1 MTLRPLALAAALAAL
16 APAGLAQTG
25 AVSGRVVDADGAPLP
40 GANALVLSTT
50 DSSLVRGTLAG
61 PDGAFR
67 VENVPAGRYL
77 LRVSFVGFESATS
90 APFDLAASGVFNAG
104 SVTLGAR
111 AVGLG
116 EVTVAAERPL
126 FEQRADRIVVNV
138 GASPTLQGGTAL
150 DVIARAPGVAV
161 DAQSGEIS
169 VGGKR
174 GVRVM
179 VNGRVRYV
187 PPEGLAAFLAG
198 LPAGSLRSVE
208 VLTTPPAGL
217 DAEGDAGFINLVLD
231 RPETD
236 AASGQV
242 SATGGYGDGELGR
255 LALSGQVRR
264 GALGV
269 FGAYSFLSDGRAQ
282 TSANVRTL
290 ADGTV
295 TDAAADRSATQRNHD
310 LRLDADLAL
319 APATTLTATAA
330 AYETRFDLDATTL
343 GAVTNGPR
351 FDVDTEELNRW
362 RHASGGLGLA
372 HTLGEGHTVRASA
385 DLLTYRNEN
394 PATYRNTFTEGG
406 TAVVEDS
413 GSDKDTPL
421 DVAVVALDYA
431 VPVGGVSLSAG
442 VKGAFSRFENRA
454 SVTGADGR
462 VPGTDGD
469 SESALAEDVLAAY
482 AEAALDLGTGT
493 TARLGLRFEHEDA
506 RLTERGT
513 PLADRRT
520 GRFYPSVLVARQAGA
535 TQLSASYA
543 RRVTR
548 PTFRD
553 LAPFIF
559 FFDPFTLFTGN
570 AGLRPAVSN
579 TVRLDASRAGLS
591 ASLALSQED
600 STIARFQNVVL
611 PGANAQLIT
620 SLNLGRTRTGALTVT
635 APLARGR
642 WRSQTT
648 ATGLVQEV
656 GYRGTTDRLA
666 TYRVR
671 TTHSVALGPVTAEAT
686 AFVNGP
692 SLGGIVRSEAVG
704 GLDLA
709 VQGEIRG
716 TRLTLAL
723 TDVFDSVEF
732 RTRTVESDGATVER
746 LFDFGRRTLQLT
758 LSRRFGGD
766 APARARVPDAAAE
779 ERQRAG

>member
-1 MTLRPLALAAALAAL
+1 MRALFLSLALAAGAS
-16 APAGLAQTG
+16 AQTG
-25 AVSGRVVDADGAPLP
+25 TVTGRALDADGAPLP
-40 GANALVLSTT
+40 GANALVLSAA
-50 DSSLVRGTLAG
+50 DSSLVRGGLAD

-67 VENVPAGRYL
+67 VGGVPAGRYV
-77 LRVSFVGFESATS
+77 LRVSFVGFEAATS
-90 APFDLAASGVFNAG
+90 APFSLAAGTAFDAG
-104 SVTLGAR
+104 DVALA
-111 AVGLG
+111 ADAAALG
-116 EVTVAAERPL
+116 EVTVAAERPV
-126 FEQRADRIVVNV
+126 FEQRADRVVVNV
-138 GASPTLQGGTAL
+138 GSSPTLQGGTAL
-150 DVIARAPGVAV
+150 DVIARAPGVSV
-161 DAQSGEIS
+161 DAQSGAIS
-169 VGGKR
+169 VAGKG

-187 PPEGLAAFLAG
+187 PPEGLAAFLSG

-208 VLTTPPAGL
+208 VLTAPPAGL

-231 RPETD
+231 RPPTD

-264 GALGV
+264 GPLGV
-269 FGAYSFLSDGRAQ
+269 FGAYSFLNDGRAQ
-282 TSANVRTL
+282 TSANVRRL
-290 ADGTV
+290 ADGATA
-295 TDAAADRSATQRNHD
+295 DAAADRSPTQRNHD
-310 LRLDADLAL
+310 LRLEADLAL
-319 APATTLTATAA
+319 SPATTLTATAA

-343 GAVTNGPR
+343 GAVTGGPR
-351 FDVDTEELNRW
+351 FDVVTEELNRW
-362 RHASGGLGLA
+362 RHGSGGLGLA
-372 HTLGEGHTVRASA
+372 HTLAEGHTVRASA

-394 PATYRNTFTEGG
+394 PASYRNTFTEGG
-406 TAVVEDS
+406 AAVVEDS

-421 DVAVVALDYA
+421 DVAVVALDYS
-431 VPVGGVSLSAG
+431 VPVAGVGFEAG

-469 SESALAEDVLAAY
+469 SESTLAEDVLAAY
-482 AEAALDLGTGT
+482 AEAALGLGAGT
-493 TARLGLRFEHEDA
+493 TVRLGLRFEHEDA
-506 RLTERGT
+506 RLSEGGAA
-513 PLADRRT
+513 LADRAV

-579 TVRLDASRAGLS
+579 TVRLDASRAGWS
-591 ASLALSQED
+591 ASLSLSQED

-611 PGANAQLIT
+611 ADANAQLIT
-620 SLNLGRTRTGALTVT
+620 SLNVGRTRAGALTVT

-642 WRSQTT
+642 WRSQTS

-656 GYRGTTDRLA
+656 ERGAVTERVTTVQA
-666 TYRVR
+666 R
-671 TTHSVALGPVTAEAT
+671 TTQSVALGPVTAEAT

-692 SLGGIVRSEAVG
+692 SLNGAVRTEAFG

-709 VQGEIRG
+709 VQGEVG
-716 TRLTLAL
+716 SARLTLAL

-732 RTRTVESDGATVER
+732 RTRTVEPDGATVRR

-758 LSRRFGGD
+758 VSRRFGGE
-766 APARARVPDAAAE
+766 APRRARVPDAAAE
-779 ERQRAG
+779 ERGRAG

>member
-1 MTLRPLALAAALAAL
+1 MRTLFLAFTLAAGAAS
-16 APAGLAQTG
+16 AQTG
-25 AVSGRVVDADGAPLP
+25 TVSGRALDADGAPLP
-40 GANALVLSTT
+40 GANALVLEAA
-50 DSSLVRGTLAG
+50 DSSLVRGALAD
-61 PDGAFR
+61 PEGAFR
-67 VENVPAGRYL
+67 VEAVPAGRYV
-77 LRVSFVGFESATS
+77 LRVSFVGFGAATS
-90 APFDLAASGVFNAG
+90 APFA
-104 SVTLGAR
+104 LGAG
-111 AVGLG
+111 ATFEAGDVALEADAAALG
-116 EVTVAAERPL
+116 EVTVAAERPV
-126 FEQRADRIVVNV
+126 FEQRPDRVVVNV
-138 GASPTLQGGTAL
+138 GSSPTLQGGTAL
-150 DVIARAPGVAV
+150 DVIARAPGVSV
-161 DAQSGEIS
+161 DAQSGAIS
-169 VGGKR
+169 VSGKT

-187 PPEGLAAFLAG
+187 PPEGLAAFLSG

-217 DAEGDAGFINLVLD
+217 DAEGDAGFINVVLD
-231 RPETD
+231 RPPTD

-242 SATGGYGDGELGR
+242 SATGGYGDGELGQ

-264 GALGV
+264 GPLGV
-269 FGAYSFLSDGRAQ
+269 FAAYSFLNDGRAQ
-282 TSANVRTL
+282 TSSNVRTL
-290 ADGTV
+290 ASGAAA
-295 TDAAADRSATQRNHD
+295 DAAADRSPVQRNHD
-310 LRLDADLAL
+310 VRLEADLAL
-319 APATTLTATAA
+319 SPSTTLTATAA
-330 AYETRFDLDATTL
+330 AYETRFSLNATTL
-343 GAVTNGPR
+343 GAVTDGPR
-351 FDVDTEELNRW
+351 FDVATEELNQW
-362 RHASGGLGLA
+362 RHASGGLGFA

-406 TAVVEDS
+406 ATTVEDS

-431 VPVGGVSLSAG
+431 VPVVGVGLEAG

-462 VPGTDGD
+462 VPGADGD

-482 AEAALDLGTGT
+482 AQATLGLGAGT

-506 RLTERGT
+506 RLTERGE
-513 PLADRRT
+513 PLADRRV
-520 GRFYPSVLVARQAGA
+520 GRFYPSVLVARQTGP

-579 TVRLDASRAGLS
+579 TLRLDASRAGLG
-591 ASLALSQED
+591 ASVSLSQED

-611 PGANAQLIT
+611 PDANAQLIT
-620 SLNLGRTRTGALTVT
+620 SLNVGRTRVGALTVT

-642 WRSQTT
+642 WRSQTS

-656 GYRGTTDRLA
+656 ERGGATDRVA

-671 TTHSVALGPVTAEAT
+671 TTQSINVGPVTAEAT

-692 SLGGIVRSEAVG
+692 SLNGAVRTEAFG

-709 VQGEIRG
+709 VQGEVNG
-716 TRLTLAL
+716 TRVTLAL

-732 RTRTVESDGATVER
+732 RTRTVEADGATVRR

-758 LSRRFGGD
+758 VSRRFGGE
-766 APARARVPDAAAE
+766 APRRTRLPDAAAE
-779 ERQRAG
+779 ERGRAG